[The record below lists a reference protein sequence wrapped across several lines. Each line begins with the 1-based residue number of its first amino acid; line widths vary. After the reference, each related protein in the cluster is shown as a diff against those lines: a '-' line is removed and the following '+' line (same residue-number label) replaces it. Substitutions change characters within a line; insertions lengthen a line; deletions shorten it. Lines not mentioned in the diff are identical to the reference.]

1 MVEER
6 AKRKLTAILSA
17 DVKGYSR
24 LMGEDELS
32 TVETLKSYR
41 EIISSLVQ
49 QYSGRVV
56 DSPGDNILA
65 EFSSVV
71 DAVECAVKIQEDLQ
85 ENNASLPENRR
96 MEFRIGVNLGD
107 VIDDEGRIYGDGVNV
122 AARLEALADGGGIC
136 ISGTVFDHV
145 EGKLGLEF
153 EYLGERSVKNIK
165 KPVRIYRVEMEGG
178 VSDAGISREFPLP
191 DKPSIAVLPFTNMSG
206 DPDQEYFSDGIT
218 EEIITWLSKIPRIF
232 VTARHSTFVFKEKVI
247 SIREVGQQLGVQY
260 VLEGSVRK
268 SGDRIRVTAQL
279 IDVKTDQHVWADRY
293 DRELKDIFAIQDEIT
308 MNIII
313 ALQVKLTEGE
323 QAALKVSGT
332 DNLDA
337 YLKTLLA
344 LEYMRQFSKE
354 GNILAR
360 QKYEEAIGL
369 APDYVSVYA
378 GIAATYMQE
387 VMVGWSD
394 SPPHSLNL
402 AMEYAQKCVSLD
414 KSYSNAHAV
423 LGMIYLVMRQWDKAV
438 EESELAVSLSPN
450 SADTI
455 VFLAIVLRAVGK
467 VEEALALLNKAVR
480 LNPIPPNY
488 YFHEFGSCYRIMGQ
502 YEKAIIMLKRVL
514 DNDPHHLFSRLNLI
528 ATYVMSGEEEMAR
541 AEAIQVLEQSPNF
554 SVERLLM
561 FLPYKD
567 SEIIDGL
574 RECWLKAGLK

>member
-1 MVEER
+1 M
-6 AKRKLTAILSA
+6 
-17 DVKGYSR
+17 
-24 LMGEDELS
+24 
-32 TVETLKSYR
+32 
-41 EIISSLVQ
+41 
-49 QYSGRVV
+49 
-56 DSPGDNILA
+56 
-65 EFSSVV
+65 
-71 DAVECAVKIQEDLQ
+71 
-85 ENNASLPENRR
+85 
-96 MEFRIGVNLGD
+96 
-107 VIDDEGRIYGDGVNV
+107 
-122 AARLEALADGGGIC
+122 
-136 ISGTVFDHV
+136 
-145 EGKLGLEF
+145 EF
-153 EYLGERSVKNIK
+153 EYLGEQVVKNIK

-247 SIREVGQQLGVQY
+247 SIREVGHQLGVQY
-260 VLEGSVRK
+260 ILEGSVRK

-293 DRELKDIFAIQDEIT
+293 DREFKDVFSIQDEIA
-308 MNIII
+308 MNIMI

-323 QAALKVSGT
+323 QAALRVRGT
-332 DNLDA
+332 VNLDA

-344 LEYMRQFSKE
+344 LEYVRQFSKE

-369 APDYVSVYA
+369 APNWASAYA

-394 SPPHSLNL
+394 SPPHSLKL

-414 KSYSNAHAV
+414 ESFSDAHAV
-423 LGMIYLVMRQWDKAV
+423 LGMIYLLMRQWDKAV
-438 EESELAVSLSPN
+438 KESELAVSLSPN
-450 SADTI
+450 SADNI
-455 VFLAIVLRAVGK
+455 VFLAIALRVVGK

-528 ATYVMSGEEEMAR
+528 ATYVMSGEEEMAH
-541 AEAIQVLEQSPNF
+541 AEAIQVFEQSPNF